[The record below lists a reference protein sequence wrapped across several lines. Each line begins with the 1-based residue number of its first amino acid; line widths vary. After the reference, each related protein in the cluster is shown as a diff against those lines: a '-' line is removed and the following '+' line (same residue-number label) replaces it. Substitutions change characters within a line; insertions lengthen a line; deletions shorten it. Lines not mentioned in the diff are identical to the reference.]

1 MDKVRV
7 ESDLPPE
14 FCQYRDEGCEVEP
27 SCLSCHLPRCIHDD
41 PARSREL
48 KHRRRDDEVR
58 QAHRMGEASVSALAR
73 RFQISRRTVYR
84 ILSASGDPVE
94 GRNNS

>member
-1 MDKVRV
+1 MWGIEMDKVR

-58 QAHRMGEASVSALAR
+58 WAHKTGANVAALAR

-84 ILSASGDPVE
+84 ILR
-94 GRNNS
+94 RNNP